1 MVLTTEAVVHYNYK
15 SQPTLEKQDIPVDP
29 VTGELD
35 PDDVV
40 IKTKFAALN
49 PFDIKLHALTILN
62 TRVHTLRD
70 FSGTVVALGTN
81 AAKSFAIGQPV
92 WGLIL
97 QTDNKHF
104 VGTNTLANLRDDVV
118 APLPAKLTL
127 EQASAIPVAYGTAYQ
142 MLAYAESYGQK
153 LSANSQILVLGAGT
167 SVGVF
172 LLQLAKK
179 LFGVGKIV
187 ATASPRSAAASR
199 GLGADEVIDYT
210 NGALPEQFK
219 QYAAINGKFDA
230 ILDCVGGYDAVS
242 VYPDILKHSSTGA
255 AYISVMGDGG
265 PKATYTATILSALLA
280 LPRTFFR
287 QYFGKYVGINYCV
300 FLLKRSVFEL
310 TRSRKEWV
318 HRAPEFFSI
327 PGIVIPIDSVY
338 PIADLKSAW
347 AKQDSAKARG
357 KIIVQF

>member
-15 SQPTLEKQDIPVDP
+15 SQPTLEKQDVPVDP
-29 VTGELD
+29 ATGELD
-35 PDDVV
+35 PDEIV
-40 IKTKFAALN
+40 IKTEYAALN
-49 PFDIKLHALTILN
+49 PVDIKLHALTILN

-70 FSGTVVALGTN
+70 FSGTVAALGTN
-81 AAKSFAIGQPV
+81 AAKSFKIGQPV
-92 WGLIL
+92 WGLVMR
-97 QTDNKHF
+97 TDDKHF
-104 VGTNTLANLRDDVV
+104 VGTNTVANLRDDVV
-118 APLPAKLTL
+118 APLPSNLTL

-142 MLAYAESYGQK
+142 MLTYAECYGQK
-153 LSANSQILVLGAGT
+153 LGANSQILVLGAGT

-179 LFGVGKIV
+179 LFNVGKIV
-187 ATASPRSAAASR
+187 ATASPRSAANSKE
-199 GLGADEVIDYT
+199 LGADEIIDYT
-210 NGALPEQFK
+210 KGALPEQFK
-219 QYAAINGKFDA
+219 QYAANNGKFDA

-265 PKATYTATILSALLA
+265 PKATYAATMVSALLA

-287 QYFGKYVGINYCV
+287 QYFGKYFGINYCV
-300 FLLKRSVFEL
+300 FLLKRSEI
-310 TRSRKEWV
+310 EWA

-327 PGIVIPIDSVY
+327 PGVVIPIDSVY

-347 AKQDSAKARG
+347 AKQDSTKARG